1 MKFPCG
7 GGRGTREGDII
18 MSFGLS
24 HRVLAVALTLALA
37 GTAAAQTPPAPAD
50 RAATIQ
56 AEQDAAWEA
65 ARKVVQRG
73 PVDIPLIDQGTLAL
87 PEGYAFVPKQ
97 ESARLLRASGN
108 SASPTLIGLVFPL
121 SDEQWSASI
130 DYTEEGYIRDD
141 DAKDWNA
148 DELLTSLKDGTEAEN
163 QDRIARGFPPL
174 AVTGW
179 IEVPQYDAA
188 THRLVWSAKVVET
201 DNPRDQGTANYKT
214 YALGRE
220 GYFGLNLVTSTATVE
235 GDKKYARELLSA
247 ISYSPGKRYADFTE
261 GTDRVAEYGLAA
273 LVAGVAAKK
282 LGLIAIIG
290 AFVLKFAK
298 VFIIGFGVFGVALAK
313 LFRRKPRDGGVS

>member
-1 MKFPCG
+1 
-7 GGRGTREGDII
+7 

-24 HRVLAVALTLALA
+24 HRVLAIALTLALA
-37 GTAAAQTPPAPAD
+37 GTAAAQTPPTATPAD

-73 PVDIPLIDQGTLAL
+73 PVDIPLIDQGTLSL

-141 DAKDWNA
+141 DAKDWDA
-148 DELLTSLKDGTEAEN
+148 DELLASLKDGTEADN
-163 QDRIARGFPPL
+163 QDRITRGFPPL

-201 DNPRDQGTANYKT
+201 DNPQDQGTANYKT

-220 GYFGLNLVTSTATVE
+220 GYFGLNLVTSTATIE
-235 GDKKYARELLSA
+235 GDKKYARELLGA
-247 ISYSPGKRYADFTE
+247 ISYTPGKRYADFTE

-282 LGLIAIIG
+282 LGLIAIAG
-290 AFVLKFAK
+290 AFILKFAK